1 MLSTVQSS
9 LVSIYNLESGC
20 MQMPQRL
27 LNPAKILLIEDEEKI
42 ADFVLYGL
50 ESAGMTAECVADG
63 EIGLERALTA
73 NYDAIVLDVML
84 PSLDGISLL
93 MKLREAE
100 LLTPVILLTAKT
112 DLHDR
117 LSGFEAGADDYLPK
131 PFFIEEL
138 VARLKLLIARQ
149 SGFTASV
156 IEQNGLQLNRIT
168 REAVWSDYQAT
179 LSQREFTLIEY
190 LIRSPDHIFSRNQIL
205 KHVWGL
211 DFDPKTNVVDVCI
224 QRIRKKLIHP
234 RYGDAKD
241 FPLETI
247 RGIGYRFRKA

>member
-1 MLSTVQSS
+1 
-9 LVSIYNLESGC
+9 
-20 MQMPQRL
+20 MPQRL

-205 KHVWGL
+205 KHVWG
-211 DFDPKTNVVDVCI
+211 
-224 QRIRKKLIHP
+224 
-234 RYGDAKD
+234 
-241 FPLETI
+241 
-247 RGIGYRFRKA
+247 